1 MPPSC
6 LLYSNARRAVYERKT
21 AMLRSIKHLTGI
33 AIGARDGDIGKV
45 HSFLFDDQSWVIR
58 YLVVDTGRWLPGR
71 KVLIAP
77 TALGR
82 PDWQARVF
90 PVNLTKEQVRHSPD
104 IDTDKPVSRQREAE
118 LRKYYDWAPYW
129 GVGYGLDL
137 PPGQYVEAD
146 RGTVAVESVRS
157 DVHLRSANEVRGY
170 RIHAADGEIGHVED
184 FLVSDEEWVI
194 RYLVADTGRWLPG
207 RSVLISP
214 DWVRDIGW
222 DEREVW
228 VDVTKQAIEDSPP
241 YEETDAVSREYE
253 TRMYDYYGRPKYWK

>member
-1 MPPSC
+1 
-6 LLYSNARRAVYERKT
+6 
-21 AMLRSIKHLTGI
+21 MLRSIKNLTGVGI
-33 AIGARDGDIGKV
+33 RALDGEIGKV
-45 HSFLFDDQSWVIR
+45 YSFFFEDTNWTIR
-58 YLVVDTGRWLPGR
+58 YLVVDTGKWLPGR

-82 PDWQARVF
+82 PDWQGNVF
-90 PVNLTKEQVRHSPD
+90 PVNLTKDQVRSSPD

-137 PPGQYVEAD
+137 PAGQYVEAD
-146 RGTVAVESVRS
+146 RGAVAVETAQGDS
-157 DVHLRSANEVRGY
+157 HLRSTKEVRGY
-170 RIHAADGEIGHVED
+170 RIHAVDGEIGRVDD
-184 FLVSDEEWVI
+184 FLVGDDEWVI
-194 RYLVADTGRWLPG
+194 RYLVVDVGGWLSG

-228 VDVTKQAIEDSPP
+228 VDVAKAQIEDSPAYDP
-241 YEETDAVSREYE
+241 ADPIDRQYEN
-253 TRMYDYYGRPKYWK
+253 RMYDYYGRTRYWK